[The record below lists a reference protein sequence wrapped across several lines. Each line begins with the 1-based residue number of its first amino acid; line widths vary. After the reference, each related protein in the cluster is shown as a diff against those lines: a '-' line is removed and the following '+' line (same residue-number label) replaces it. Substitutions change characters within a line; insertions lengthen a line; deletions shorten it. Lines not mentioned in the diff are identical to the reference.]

1 MPKNILFG
9 IVGLVIG
16 LVLGFVGANHLNE
29 PSIQANANPAVN
41 APFNNQQIHSADIKE
56 QMPNGN
62 GGNGRGG
69 MIADVQK
76 VIDKA
81 KAEPENAEAQIEA
94 GDMYSQI
101 GRFTESI
108 EFYQKAQTANP
119 KDFNANV
126 KLGNSYFDARQ
137 FEKAAEFYEK
147 ALAINPSDVGVRT
160 DLGITFV
167 ERASPDYDRAI
178 KEFETS
184 LKSDPKHEPT
194 LFNLSVANFKKGD
207 QAKAQEY
214 LNQLETS
221 NPSSELVAKL
231 KQAINSPAS

>member
-9 IVGLVIG
+9 IIGLVIG
-16 LVLGFVGANHLNE
+16 LVVGFVGANRLNE
-29 PSIQANANPAVN
+29 SSIQTNANSPMT
-41 APFNNQQIHSADIKE
+41 APFGNQQVHSADIKE
-56 QMPNGN
+56 QMSNNGN
-62 GGNGRGG
+62 KG

-81 KAEPENAEAQIEA
+81 KAEPDNLQAQMEA
-94 GDMYSQI
+94 GDMYAQI
-101 GRFTESI
+101 GRFPESI
-108 EFYQKAQTANP
+108 GFYEKAQAANP
-119 KDFNANV
+119 NDFKANV

-147 ALAINPSDVGVRT
+147 ALAINPSDVGART

-167 ERASPDYDRAI
+167 ERANPDYDRAI

-184 LKSDPKHEPT
+184 LKADPKHEPT

-207 QAKAQEY
+207 QAKAQDY
-214 LNQLETS
+214 LKQLEQA
-221 NPSSELVAKL
+221 NPTSELIAKL
-231 KQAINSPAS
+231 KQAIGNTPTS